1 MDIPF
6 PPEHRARVIVNT
18 DAKNEADDQFAIVQA
33 LLTPS
38 FEIPGIIPAHF
49 GTRRTNESLRQSHD
63 EVMLLLDLM
72 AEMGWQGDVAVAD
85 GAPHAMPDEHT
96 AVPSPGSELIVRE
109 ALKDDPRPL
118 YVLFYGPLT
127 DMASALLQEPRI
139 QDCDVKVVWIGGGA
153 WPVGG
158 QEFNLSNDI
167 PSANVVM
174 RSSLELWQIPKP
186 VYRQMG
192 VTYAE
197 LLERVY
203 PYGPLGRYLVTQLV
217 ELNARR
223 VNGPMEYR
231 SLGDSPAVGVVM
243 NPECG
248 HWEWR
253 PAPEFDEL
261 MHYVHTGQN
270 RPIRVYD
277 WVDPRFIHED
287 FFAKLARLA
296 RGEPVPEEIR
306 QAAQAHD
313 ER

>member
-72 AEMGWQGDVAVAD
+72 EQMGWKQQVNVAD
-85 GAPHAMPDEHT
+85 GASHAMPDEHT
-96 AVPSPGSELIVRE
+96 AVPSPGSELIIRE

-118 YVLFYGPLT
+118 WVLFYGPLT

-139 QDCDVKVVWIGGGA
+139 QDCDVKVVWIGGGE
-153 WPVGG
+153 WPLGG

-203 PYGPLGRYLVTQLV
+203 PHGPLGRYLVEQLV

-231 SLGDSPAVGVVM
+231 SLGDSPAIGVVM
-243 NPECG
+243 NPEFG
-248 HWEWR
+248 RWQWR
-253 PAPEFDEL
+253 PAPEFDEM

-270 RPIRVYD
+270 RPIHFYE
-277 WVDPRFIHED
+277 WVDARFIHED
-287 FFAKLARLA
+287 FFAKLARFA
-296 RGEPVPEEIR
+296 RGEPVPEAI
-306 QAAQAHD
+306 QKAAQA
-313 ER
+313 RP